1 MKQEPISPVLDP
13 HSASDPGS
21 CATNTNNPNYTKQN
35 TNPSNTDSHGSNGQ
49 NGQNDQNDQNG
60 AVSPGSSSFERG
72 HSHDAEDHAVEQACD
87 SCRKRKLKCSKE
99 FPQCT
104 KCAQHG
110 WDCCYSP
117 RTVRSPLTRANMTM
131 VENRSRQLLD
141 MLRYLLPLQVM
152 GQLGGIDRIL
162 ECGTSE
168 WIAKLRPCKD
178 VLAATYGDSGRTPA
192 VSARPVAVPSTGA
205 VADTAAASLAHS
217 PSNSIFSNENG
228 SVCDS
233 FDGSRPEREGDL
245 DTVKIK
251 REIMD
256 DFLLNNISAE
266 SSFQYVSPQ
275 MTDMKALTLSHLQ
288 LLRLP
293 LWDGTK
299 HKSTSFP
306 LSNTT
311 LTSPSSLLSL
321 NSYGDYDYDDIDCK
335 PIKRQKSNT
344 SKRADFGLAMT
355 ALEPPSTCDSPDYHT
370 IFDEV
375 MDAPMID
382 GVE

>member
-1 MKQEPISPVLDP
+1 
-13 HSASDPGS
+13 
-21 CATNTNNPNYTKQN
+21 
-35 TNPSNTDSHGSNGQ
+35 
-49 NGQNDQNDQNG
+49 
-60 AVSPGSSSFERG
+60 
-72 HSHDAEDHAVEQACD
+72 
-87 SCRKRKLKCSKE
+87 
-99 FPQCT
+99 
-104 KCAQHG
+104 
-110 WDCCYSP
+110 
-117 RTVRSPLTRANMTM
+117 M
-131 VENRSRQLLD
+131 VENQSRQLLD

-152 GQLGGIDRIL
+152 AQLGGIDRIL

-168 WIAKLRPCKD
+168 WIAKLRPCKE

-192 VSARPVAVPSTGA
+192 VCARPVAVPSTGA
-205 VADTAAASLAHS
+205 AAEMAADRAAHKAADTAAASLAHS
-217 PSNSIFSNENG
+217 PSNSIFSNEGG

-233 FDGSRPEREGDL
+233 FDGSRPEREGDI

-251 REIMD
+251 QEIMD
-256 DFLLNNISAE
+256 DFLLNNISAD
-266 SSFQYVSPQ
+266 SSFQYVTPQ
-275 MTDMKALTLSHLQ
+275 MTDMAAPSTAVQ
-288 LLRLP
+288 PLP
-293 LWDGTK
+293 K
-299 HKSTSFP
+299 HKSTSLS

-375 MDAPMID
+375 MDAPMMD